1 MSTPRYAL
9 YYAPASDSALWR
21 FGCATLG
28 HDAFRGEDVPFAV
41 PSGCDGDLWPQ
52 LTAEPSR
59 YGFHGT
65 LKAPFTLANGRSE
78 GQLRAFTH
86 QIAAGLTAVPLAG
99 LTVTALGRFIALTP
113 SEPSPA
119 LQKLAFDLVQA
130 FEPFR
135 APLGAADLERRL
147 ASPLTP
153 AQRAYLEAYGYP
165 YVGDA
170 FRFHMTL
177 TGSLPPDIVAG
188 TAAALAAAYAAAVP
202 VQPAAID
209 RIALFRQPD
218 RESRFHLL
226 DSFALGR

>member
-9 YYAPASDSALWR
+9 YYAPAADSPLWR

-28 HDAFRGEDVPFAV
+28 YDAFSGEDVAFAV
-41 PSGCDGDLWPQ
+41 PPGCDADTWPQ
-52 LTAEPSR
+52 LTAEPRR

-65 LKAPFTLANGRSE
+65 LKAPFELANGRSE
-78 GQLRAFTH
+78 GQLRAFAH
-86 QIAAGLTAVPLAG
+86 QIAAGLSAVPLVGFSIA
-99 LTVTALGRFIALTP
+99 ALGRFVALTP
-113 SEPSPA
+113 MRPSTA
-119 LQKLAFDLVQA
+119 LQKLAFDIVQA

-135 APLGAADLERRL
+135 APLGPADLERRL

-177 TGSLPPDIVAG
+177 TGSLSHDDVAI
-188 TAAALAAAYAAAVP
+188 TTTALAQAYDAAILTEP
-202 VQPAAID
+202 VAID
-209 RIALFRQPD
+209 RIALFKQDD
-218 RESRFHLL
+218 RDSRFRVLS
-226 DSFALGR
+226 SFTLGH